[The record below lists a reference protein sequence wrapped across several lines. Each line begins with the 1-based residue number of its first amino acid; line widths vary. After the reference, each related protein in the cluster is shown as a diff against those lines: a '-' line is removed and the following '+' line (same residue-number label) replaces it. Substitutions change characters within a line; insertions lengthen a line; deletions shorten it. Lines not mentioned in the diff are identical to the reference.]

1 MNTTYHQSN
10 GVEIDQIKMPYHNLR
25 QQVKG
30 IVSDKI
36 KRICAKEFL
45 AANQKPDGTF
55 KKKHVPYS
63 APAIVQTL
71 TGFLSELA
79 DKETGTD
86 RIEGIA
92 SFVTTG
98 EVFEKA
104 F

>member
-1 MNTTYHQSN
+1 MEHT
-10 GVEIDQIKMPYHNLR
+10 NLR
-25 QQVKG
+25 KQVET
-30 IVSDKI
+30 IVEDKI

-63 APAIVQTL
+63 VPAIVLTL

-79 DKETGTD
+79 DKETTVD

>member
-1 MNTTYHQSN
+1 MEHT
-10 GVEIDQIKMPYHNLR
+10 NLR
-25 QQVKG
+25 KQVKT
-30 IVSDKI
+30 IVEDKI

-45 AANQKPDGTF
+45 AANKKPDGTF

-63 APAIVQTL
+63 VPSIISTL

-79 DKETGTD
+79 DEETGMD

-92 SFVTTG
+92 SFVITG

>member
-1 MNTTYHQSN
+1 MEHT
-10 GVEIDQIKMPYHNLR
+10 NLR
-25 QQVKG
+25 KQVKT
-30 IVSDKI
+30 IVEDKI

-45 AANQKPDGTF
+45 SANQKPDGTF

-63 APAIVQTL
+63 VPIIVSIL
-71 TGFLSELA
+71 TDFLSELA
-79 DKETGTD
+79 NKETGID
-86 RIEGIA
+86 KIEGIA

>member
-1 MNTTYHQSN
+1 MEHT
-10 GVEIDQIKMPYHNLR
+10 NLR
-25 QQVKG
+25 KQAKT
-30 IVSDKI
+30 IVEDKI

-45 AANQKPDGTF
+45 AANQKPDGSF

-63 APAIVQTL
+63 VPSIVSTL

-79 DKETGTD
+79 DEQTTVE

-92 SFVTTG
+92 SFVTSG
-98 EVFEKA
+98 EIFEKA